1 VENDKSPLNRALAAE
16 LRAERVAVN
25 ITVDQLSDRSGVNLT
40 TLKRVLAGKRDIN
53 VTQLGLLSQALGVTA
68 EELFRRAVTRMGGMG
83 ALMSEVQVNNVHVLK
98 SVDQFDTDELDA
110 SVAQAALRDRE
121 MNEDEQYH

>member
-83 ALMSEVQVNNVHVLK
+83 ALMSEAPANNVHVLK